1 MMAFKA
7 YTPLKDEPKW
17 VRRKPDANFGGNEAI
32 AIMDESELRAAFSE
46 ANSNI
51 VTLWQVYIRGP
62 GSYAQIC
69 RVVHDFTGMAED
81 SGHYMLSCTHEM
93 GSRQS
98 HTAGYFV
105 DSNDIQG
112 TKAQGRAT
120 IINNVLFAGWTEHVE
135 AAVHLANYAHTVFP
149 YRRKASGSYK
159 QKLPKFSPEFVV
171 MDFLVARDGS
181 WHFSNVVVLRSHRN
195 MKELKPSKNAESQMS
210 FGPDLACTYLENSFM
225 AVQNSLT
232 ENMTRRFGPESRPNP
247 SADYLREGSSEQTV
261 ATNTLQGSKTVVSK
275 ELQRSNSSTSLGS
288 LGSLKD
294 GTRPSTSPL
303 RQGTMS
309 QMSFSLSKKQ
319 GFQPEKSHSFDP
331 LNDIYDKMSAS
342 EGSNDDASGS
352 SLLMASKVCAHA
364 SARAEHILA
373 HACTF
378 MHGTHARMHASK
390 HALTH
395 EREHA
400 PKFAHT
406 METTVLSL
414 WHFSQVKLASCAEC
428 RAPSL
433 RCPSSLVF

>member
-1 MMAFKA
+1 
-7 YTPLKDEPKW
+7 
-17 VRRKPDANFGGNEAI
+17 
-32 AIMDESELRAAFSE
+32 
-46 ANSNI
+46 
-51 VTLWQVYIRGP
+51 
-62 GSYAQIC
+62 
-69 RVVHDFTGMAED
+69 
-81 SGHYMLSCTHEM
+81 
-93 GSRQS
+93 
-98 HTAGYFV
+98 
-105 DSNDIQG
+105 
-112 TKAQGRAT
+112 
-120 IINNVLFAGWTEHVE
+120 
-135 AAVHLANYAHTVFP
+135 
-149 YRRKASGSYK
+149 
-159 QKLPKFSPEFVV
+159 
-171 MDFLVARDGS
+171 
-181 WHFSNVVVLRSHRN
+181 
-195 MKELKPSKNAESQMS
+195 
-210 FGPDLACTYLENSFM
+210 M

-247 SADYLREGSSEQTV
+247 SADYLRDGSSEQTA

-319 GFQPEKSHSFDP
+319 VFQPEKSHPFDP

-352 SLLMASKVCAHA
+352 SLLMASKVCAH
-364 SARAEHILA
+364 SKARAEHVRA

-378 MHGTHARMHASK
+378 CTARKHAR
-390 HALTH
+390 TH

-406 METTVLSL
+406 METTVFSL
-414 WHFSQVKLASCAEC
+414 WHFSQVKLASCEEC

>member
-17 VRRKPDANFGGNEAI
+17 VRRKPDTNFGGNEAI

-62 GSYAQIC
+62 GSYSQIC

-120 IINNVLFAGWTEHVE
+120 IINNVLFAGWASHVDT
-135 AAVHLANYAHTVFP
+135 AVHLAHYAHTVFP
-149 YRRKASGSYK
+149 YRRKASGAYT

-195 MKELKPSKNAESQMS
+195 MKELKPSKNAENQMS
-210 FGPDLACTYLENSFM
+210 FGPDLACNYLENSFM

-247 SADYLREGSSEQTV
+247 GADYLRDGSFEQT
-261 ATNTLQGSKTVVSK
+261 ATTNTLQGSKTVVSK
-275 ELQRSNSSTSLGS
+275 GLQRSNSSASLGS
-288 LGSLKD
+288 LGSVKD
-294 GTRPSTSPL
+294 GTRPSTSPS

-319 GFQPEKSHSFDP
+319 VFQPEKSQPFDP
-331 LNDIYDKMSAS
+331 LNQNYDRMSDS

-352 SLLMASKVCAHA
+352 SMLMASKVCAHA
-364 SARAEHILA
+364 KARAEHVCA

-378 MHGTHARMHASK
+378 MHGTHVRTHARK
-390 HALTH
+390 HARTH

-400 PKFAHT
+400 PRFANM
-406 METTVLSL
+406 MERIV
-414 WHFSQVKLASCAEC
+414 FSSWRL
-428 RAPSL
+428 L
-433 RCPSSLVF
+433 R